1 MTASGSRSVA
11 TPGLALRRLAQNVGG
26 LLRDTAMLPLER
38 DLPREW
44 LVVRLDRGL
53 ADTPARAPGLEEFLR
68 LPRALPTVLLA
79 LDRAARDRRLQGV
92 LLRVGAAGIGWAK
105 AVALARATRR
115 LRETG
120 KRVVVYADRTG
131 NAGAWL
137 GAQADRFWMAPEGRV
152 DLIGVRAESPFV
164 ARALERLRIR
174 ADVLQV
180 GRYKSVG
187 EVLTRDSMS
196 TESREALEGVVD
208 SLYGTLIE
216 GLASGRA
223 ASNGCAR
230 RWVDEGP
237 YLASEAREIGLVDDL
252 VYGDEIPTR
261 LASFDGDEGAE
272 PEDREARLVGE
283 GGYVRI
289 SRRRFRWRSLW
300 DRPDRIVVVP
310 VVGML
315 RAGAGSPRG
324 VVGVLRRL
332 ASDESVAAVVIR
344 VDSPGGDPLAADLI
358 WRAIRKLAERKPV
371 VASLGD
377 TAASGGY
384 YVAMGATEIVAEP
397 TTLTGSIGVVWLMLE
412 VGGLLDEIGIR
423 VEAVERGAHAGIY
436 DPTRARTDDERARLR
451 AQVEQLYR
459 DFVEKVASSRD
470 LETER
475 VEAVAEG
482 RVWTG
487 AQARAHGLV
496 DDLGG
501 LDRAVLRAREL
512 AGLPPEGED
521 PEFVRGYTL
530 PLRELLRAEPVA
542 REDRGPKLLCPI
554 WIPLR

>member
-1 MTASGSRSVA
+1 
-11 TPGLALRRLAQNVGG
+11 LAQNVVG
-26 LLRDTAMLPLER
+26 LVRDTALLPLER
-38 DLPREW
+38 ELPREW

-53 ADTPARAPGLEEFLR
+53 ADTPTRAPGLEEFLH

-79 LDRAARDRRLQGV
+79 LERAAQDRRLQGV
-92 LLRVGAAGIGWAK
+92 LLRVGATRIGWAK
-105 AVALARATRR
+105 AVAIARAARR
-115 LRETG
+115 LKEAG

-152 DLIGVRAESPFV
+152 DLIGVRAESPFL
-164 ARALERLRIR
+164 ARALERLRVR

-180 GRYKSVG
+180 GRYKSLG

-196 TESREALEGVVD
+196 TESREALEGVVE
-208 SLYGTLIE
+208 SLYETLLD

-223 ASNGCAR
+223 GSIACAR

-261 LASFDGDEGAE
+261 LASFDGDAGAE
-272 PEDREARLVGE
+272 PEKREARVVGE

-289 SRRRFRWRSLW
+289 SRQRFRWRSLW
-300 DRPDRIVVVP
+300 SRPDRIVVVP
-310 VVGML
+310 VIGML

-332 ASDESVAAVVIR
+332 AADDSVAAVVLR
-344 VDSPGGDPLAADLI
+344 VDSPGGDPLASDLI

-397 TTLTGSIGVVWLMLE
+397 TTLTGSIGVVWLMVE
-412 VGGLLDEIGIR
+412 VGGLLDEIG
-423 VEAVERGAHAGIY
+423 VSVDAVERGAHAGIY
-436 DPTRARTDDERARLR
+436 DPTRERTEEERARLR

-501 LDRAVLRAREL
+501 LDLAVLRAREL

-530 PLRELLRAEPVA
+530 PLRQLLRAEPVA
-542 REDRGPKLLCPI
+542 GAARGLKLLCPI
-554 WIPLR
+554 SIPLR